1 MARDFNGSTQYL
13 SYAGSLCGT
22 PPFSMA
28 CWCRHDALVNYSS
41 LFGCYSS
48 TTNDTHRL
56 LSDSSGNLWAQ
67 SYQAGGGASQKSGLT
82 TGTWQH
88 CAGVWSASNS
98 RTAYVNGSAA
108 TTNTTSVTP
117 TLNRTAIG
125 YDWGGVST
133 GYYLNGQVA
142 EAAIWGAALT
152 AAEIL
157 SLAAGVSPRLIR
169 PQSLLAHWEIVGK
182 VSPEPDAVGGYA
194 FTLNNTPTAYPHPRM
209 MRRRPLRYP
218 RIAPA
223 VAGGAF
229 SRIVGPRAGL
239 AGPGGLAA

>member
-28 CWCRHDALVNYSS
+28 CWCRHDALVNYGS

-48 TTNDTHRL
+48 TTNDAHRL

-117 TLNRTAIG
+117 TLNRTSIAT
-125 YDWGGVST
+125 DWT
-133 GYYLNGQVA
+133 GLGPIYYLNGQIA
-142 EAAIWGAALT
+142 EAAIWSVALSGADIA
-152 AAEIL
+152 
-157 SLAAGVSPRLIR
+157 SLAAGASPMQVR
-169 PQSLLAHWEIVGK
+169 PDALVAYWPIIGK
-182 VSPEPDAVGGYA
+182 MSGEPDAVGGNT
-194 FTLNNTPTAYPHPRM
+194 FSLNNSPAEYAHPRM
-209 MRRRPLRYP
+209 VRRRPMRWP
-218 RIAPA
+218 QIAPA
-223 VAGGAF
+223 AAPGTYTSRLALLGAG
-229 SRIVGPRAGL
+229 
-239 AGPGGLAA
+239 